1 MVLEMLRER
10 DREILNYINEYKGI
24 TIKQASRLFYKDVK
38 CKYDRA
44 RKRLKQLEEQN
55 ILQSY
60 ISKFNNEKVYYL
72 DKKLSAHDL
81 YVLEL
86 YSLLIENNCEI
97 LEFKTQ
103 PLYLKK
109 QIRPDAFIKFR
120 HDNLIYLIFVE
131 VDLTHFTSL
140 NKYQTYEM
148 LYRTEELQSK
158 YGTFP
163 IIVVVGDNP
172 IEYESCN
179 FDIVYLKFKDINIHK
194 ILYE

>member
-1 MVLEMLRER
+1 MVLKMLNYR
-10 DREILNYINEYKGI
+10 DRQIIEYINEHKAI
-24 TIKQASRLFYKDVK
+24 TIKQASRLFFNGAK

-55 ILQSY
+55 VLQSY
-60 ISKFNNEKVYYL
+60 INKINNEKVYFL

-86 YSLLIENNCEI
+86 YSLLIESNCEI